1 MRLII
6 KDYLLQLKEKDEL
19 DLLICDI
26 LLQMGYIADN
36 QPKTGNRQFGVD
48 IRAHNAEEIL
58 LFVVKQGDLTRKV
71 WDADQNAVRQSL
83 DEIKDSYLNYINGA
97 DRKKKLHIIVATN
110 GMIDEATRPNWE
122 GYRAH
127 NTNWDGM
134 QVELDDWNI
143 DTLTEYVQKYLF
155 DEHIFDAEMQVL
167 MRRALYFIGEA
178 DYRKDYYEQIV
189 KMFISQLNDKDS
201 AKVRKKKLCGVHL
214 ACQMIATYAEEA
226 GYFKIGIMVSEYLI
240 IKYWKHIMINN
251 LFQKP
256 IYIEWLMQYL
266 SAYEKWN
273 QKYYESVRYC
283 CVGANRLPSS
293 NPVEQKIILY
303 EVLGYLISYAY
314 YLSCLREYDKLSHK
328 KCQDVFGSIVQL
340 INNYP
345 QFLYPPFD
353 KHIGIISMLY
363 RLLDK
368 LGRCEDI
375 NILTYNQ
382 CCNLMQYYRI
392 YKKYPSP
399 ADSFEDALNIYM
411 DFPAED
417 YLTSAFWGTM
427 LEWIVLMNHQK
438 TYDVLRD
445 FLSEDLSDVTK
456 CTWFLRSE
464 EEVKLYDDY
473 AMEQAGEGVDFE
485 IEQSFDEAK
494 ENISFVLKQYE
505 QETFSFETYSF
516 DALEFIICRYYGY
529 LPRVKR
535 EKSEIKDIKSEYN
548 LV

>member
-26 LLQMGYIADN
+26 LLQMGYITEN

-48 IRAHNAEEIL
+48 IRAHNAEELL
-58 LFVVKQGDLTRKV
+58 LFVIKQGDLTRKV

-97 DRKKKLHIIVATN
+97 DRNKNLHVIVATN

-122 GYRAH
+122 GYKAH

-134 QVELDDWNI
+134 RVELDFWNI
-143 DTLTEYVQKYLF
+143 ETLTEYVQKYLF

-178 DYRKDYYEQIV
+178 DYRKDYYEKIV
-189 KMFISQLNDKDS
+189 EMYISQLNDKDS
-201 AKVRKKKLCGVHL
+201 MKARKKKLSGVHL

-226 GYFKIGIMVSEYLI
+226 GFYKIGIMVSEYLI
-240 IKYWKHIMINN
+240 IKYWKYMMINN
-251 LFQKP
+251 LFEKAS
-256 IYIEWLMQYL
+256 YVDWLIKYL

-273 QKYYESVRYC
+273 QKYYEAVRYC
-283 CVGANRLPSS
+283 CAGANRLPFN
-293 NPVEQKIILY
+293 NPVEQKVILY
-303 EVLGYLISYAY
+303 EVLSYLITYAY
-314 YLSCLREYDKLSHK
+314 YLSCTREYNKFSDK
-328 KCQDVFGSIVQL
+328 KCQEVLDSIIQL

-345 QFLYPPFD
+345 QFLYPAFD
-353 KHIGIISMLY
+353 KHIGIVSMLY

-368 LGRCEDI
+368 LERCKDI
-375 NILTYNQ
+375 DTLVSSQ
-382 CCNLMQYYRI
+382 CGCLMQYYHI
-392 YKKYPSP
+392 YKKYPSS
-399 ADSFEDALNIYM
+399 ADSFEDAVNIHM
-411 DFPAED
+411 GFPAED

-427 LEWIVLMNHQK
+427 LEWIVLMNQQK
-438 TYDVLRD
+438 TYDMLRD
-445 FLSEDLSDVTK
+445 FLSDDLADVTK
-456 CTWFLRSE
+456 SAWFFKSE
-464 EEVKLYDDY
+464 EEVELYDNY
-473 AMEQAGEGVDFE
+473 AMNRAGEGVAFE
-485 IEQSFDEAK
+485 IEGSFDKAK
-494 ENISFVLKQYE
+494 ENIGFVMKQYE

-516 DALEFIICRYYGY
+516 DALEFIVCRYYGY

-535 EKSEIKDIKSEYN
+535 ERCDLKP
-548 LV
+548 